1 MTEITS
7 EIIHCGADGA
17 PVEVP
22 CVKLINACGNSV
34 CLSALGAGI
43 RSVDVP
49 AADGTMADVALGYA
63 AADSYFQDG
72 PCMGKT
78 AGRFANRIGAGKL
91 TVDGRLY
98 QLAVNCGPHHLHGGP
113 MGFQNRV
120 WQLDGHTDNSVTFSL
135 VSDDGDENYP
145 GTVKTILTYTW
156 TDDNRLILDFEAE
169 TDAPTVINLTNHT
182 YWNLSGHAAGN
193 VLDHTLMLSCSRVLE
208 ADETL
213 LPTGRLMDVK
223 GTPMDFTVPY
233 TLGERIKDDFP
244 PLRHGKGYDHCWAVD
259 GYDGHGTVCHV
270 ATLKDALSGRVMNI
284 YSNQPGVQLY
294 TGNWLTG
301 SPCGKDGADY
311 HDYEGVALECQ
322 DFPDAPNRPE
332 FPSTLLEPG
341 SSYSRT
347 IIYEFKT
354 EK

>member
-1 MTEITS
+1 MTEITN
-7 EIIHCGADGA
+7 EIIPCGAGGT

-22 CVKLINACGNSV
+22 YVTLTNAAGNTV
-34 CLSALGAGI
+34 RLSALGAGI
-43 RSVDVP
+43 RGVTVP
-49 AADGTMADVALGYA
+49 DSEERMADVALGYA
-63 AADSYFQDG
+63 GADSYFMDG

-78 AGRFANRIGAGKL
+78 AGRYANRIGAGKL
-91 TVDGRLY
+91 TVDGRQY

-120 WQLDGHTDNSVTFSL
+120 WKLENYTDNSVTFSL
-135 VSDDGDENYP
+135 VSPDGDENYP
-145 GTVKTILTYTW
+145 GTVKVILTYTW

-193 VLDHTLMLSCSRVLE
+193 VLDHTLRLSCSRVLE

-213 LPTGRLMDVK
+213 LPTGRLTDVK
-223 GTPMDFTVPY
+223 GTPMDFTAAH
-233 TLGERIKDDFP
+233 TLGERIKADFA

-259 GYDGHGTVCHV
+259 GYDGRGTVCHV
-270 ATLKDALSGRVMNI
+270 AELKDSASGRVLNI

-294 TGNWLTG
+294 TGNWLTD
-301 SPCGKDGADY
+301 SPQGKDGADY
-311 HDYEGVALECQ
+311 QDYDAVALECQ

-332 FPSTLLEPG
+332 FPSTLLSPG
-341 SSYSRT
+341 QEYKRT
-347 IIYEFKT
+347 IIYEFTT